1 MANLYYFKYTT
12 MDPFDERNTVQYG
25 GIIAANSW
33 GEAAD
38 IIEAQETA
46 KNGVCDL
53 ICIDY
58 LERDEKIIFTDNLEL
73 FNQIYEEM
81 M

>member
-12 MDPFDERNTVQYG
+12 LDPFNERKTVQYG
-25 GIIAANSW
+25 GIIAADSW

-46 KNGVCDL
+46 KDGVCDL
-53 ICIDY
+53 VCIDQ
-58 LERDEKIIFTDNLEL
+58 LECGEKIIFTDNLEL
-73 FNQIYEEM
+73 YNKVYEEM

>member
-12 MDPFDERNTVQYG
+12 LDPFNERKTVQYG
-25 GIIAANSW
+25 GIIAADSW

-46 KNGVCDL
+46 KDGVCDL
-53 ICIDY
+53 ICIDQ
-58 LERDEKIIFTDNLEL
+58 LECSEKIIFTDNLEL
-73 FNQIYEEM
+73 YNKVYEEM